1 MLAWRFVMTPDKRC
15 VNLSAEEAA
24 LLADDQTAVR
34 IFLEP
39 GQTEEAAAGPQLE
52 ASVLKA
58 RYLDNLNMLE
68 AKHANGERV
77 SGLVVADT
85 KGGFSVALGV
95 SSFEEVLAGKG
106 IRAFMPRKQS
116 GGQRTSRDEIRGL
129 HGEFLIKELDVA
141 RGNCVVSRKEVAS
154 EIDAKVQA
162 EVWSQLEEGQLVVG
176 QVKNIVRY
184 GAFVSL
190 NGVDALLHQNDLVGQ
205 SAAGSRSHPVG
216 PNPEPQSLGS
226 EPGRETTAG
235 RTQTDDTRPL

>member
-15 VNLSAEEAA
+15 
-24 LLADDQTAVR
+24 AVICLPKR
-34 IFLEP
+34 QPCWLTIKRQSGSFWSQAKLKR
-39 GQTEEAAAGPQLE
+39 GVGPQLE

-129 HGEFLIKELDVA
+129 HGI
-141 RGNCVVSRKEVAS
+141 
-154 EIDAKVQA
+154 
-162 EVWSQLEEGQLVVG
+162 
-176 QVKNIVRY
+176 
-184 GAFVSL
+184 
-190 NGVDALLHQNDLVGQ
+190 H
-205 SAAGSRSHPVG
+205 
-216 PNPEPQSLGS
+216 
-226 EPGRETTAG
+226 
-235 RTQTDDTRPL
+235 